1 MHREDDREFDFSKR
15 IPALTETR
23 GEAFLRSCSNAK
35 EEVQCFLYILGEALS
50 ESGLIIR
57 SFLATV
63 AVCAV
68 AMLGQWSVGVIEE
81 VQLKAHQPSPKYTVE
96 DVLGL
101 TNRFTVE
108 YALGMEELK
117 HDEK

>member
-1 MHREDDREFDFSKR
+1 MHRDEDTEFDFSKR
-15 IPALTETR
+15 IPALNETR
-23 GEAFLRSCSNAK
+23 SEAFLRSCSNTK
-35 EEVQCFLYILGEALS
+35 EEVQCFLFMLGEALS
-50 ESGLIIR
+50 ERGLIIR
-57 SFLATV
+57 SFLPTIAI
-63 AVCAV
+63 CAG

-81 VQLKAHQPSPKYTVE
+81 VQSKAQYEPPKYTVE

-108 YALGMEELK
+108 YALGIEELK

>member
-1 MHREDDREFDFSKR
+1 M
-15 IPALTETR
+15 
-23 GEAFLRSCSNAK
+23 RSCSNTK

-50 ESGLIIR
+50 GSGLIIR
-57 SFLATV
+57 SLLATIAICV
-63 AVCAV
+63 V

-81 VQLKAHQPSPKYTVE
+81 VQAKAQYEPPKYTVE
-96 DVLGL
+96 DVLAL

-108 YALGMEELK
+108 YALGIEELK